1 MYMELARQPS
11 DRRVV
16 VVVSLSVTV
25 YVWSCR
31 FGCFGYFLCVCWYLS
46 SNESESYRLSMALA
60 LAVFF
65 PTTVPIWNCIS
76 LLSTFF
82 SLSAVSTFKPSLF
95 SPHGYIHGMW
105 SQLDLFSRWG
115 FPIYNATTVN
125 KRNIAAVALGNKWQV
140 YQTTA
145 SLPCQW
151 RQKNIGKRKRI
162 TKYCIIQ
169 AATGEVN
176 AHRWNYSKV
185 VIQFL
190 YVAEKNW
197 NSM

>member
-82 SLSAVSTFKPSLF
+82 GLLFPLSKRRFFIHMDISMVCDLNWIYSVAGAFR
-95 SPHGYIHGMW
+95 YIMRRQSINVTLQPLLWETSGKLIKQPPLYHANEGKKKHWKEKENNKILHYSSRHWW
-105 SQLDLFSRWG
+105 SQCTSVKLLKGCNSIFVCG
-115 FPIYNATTVN
+115 
-125 KRNIAAVALGNKWQV
+125 G
-140 YQTTA
+140 
-145 SLPCQW
+145 
-151 RQKNIGKRKRI
+151 
-162 TKYCIIQ
+162 
-169 AATGEVN
+169 
-176 AHRWNYSKV
+176 
-185 VIQFL
+185 
-190 YVAEKNW
+190 KNW